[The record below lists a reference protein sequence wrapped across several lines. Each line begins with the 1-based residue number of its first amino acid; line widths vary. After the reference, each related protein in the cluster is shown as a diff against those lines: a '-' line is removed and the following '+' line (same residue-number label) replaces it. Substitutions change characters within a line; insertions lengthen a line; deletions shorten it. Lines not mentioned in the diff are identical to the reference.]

1 MFQRLRLAI
10 SKAFIFTI
18 HRIFMHKE
26 SDSQTAERNSA
37 VIISLLANHIGPVR
51 LWHELRIFTSE
62 LNKLGETYLYI
73 NYWTINVSSLSSCF
87 GWKK

>member
-10 SKAFIFTI
+10 SNAFIFTI

-37 VIISLLANHIGPVR
+37 VIISFTGQSHWACSLVTRITHIYI
-51 LWHELRIFTSE
+51 RIE
-62 LNKLGETYLYI
+62 
-73 NYWTINVSSLSSCF
+73 
-87 GWKK
+87 